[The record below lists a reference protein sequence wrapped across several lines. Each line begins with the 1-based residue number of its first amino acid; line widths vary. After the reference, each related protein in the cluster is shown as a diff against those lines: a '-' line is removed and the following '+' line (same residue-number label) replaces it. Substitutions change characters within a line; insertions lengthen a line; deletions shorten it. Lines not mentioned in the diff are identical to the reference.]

1 MIWTA
6 KTMNFAGD
14 DLWKVDV
21 PIDCGWFDDLDI
33 HQSSECLETNL
44 ICLPTI

>member
-21 PIDCGWFDDLDI
+21 PIDCGWFDELLNADSAIGWMFED
-33 HQSSECLETNL
+33 
-44 ICLPTI
+44 